1 MINNDITVFCS
12 FRIYYVNMLCYPT
25 NMYMLAWRPVTNIK
39 YCMHI
44 HHKNNPNNTKR
55 IYINDWEMGQT
66 SNNLWPS
73 MQNYQDLAKKE
84 IVFCKDHDLPTDF
97 QNLKKYVSN
106 YQLLSTVRIS
116 MIWPDNSLPFPR
128 PESPLHSVN
137 YWTQQGNIQISSSLR
152 QLMING

>member
-106 YQLLSTVRIS
+106 HTTNYYLRSEFLWFDQTTPSPFHDPNRLYIAWTTELSKEIFRSVR
-116 MIWPDNSLPFPR
+116 
-128 PESPLHSVN
+128 H
-137 YWTQQGNIQISSSLR
+137 YGN
-152 QLMING
+152 

>member
-106 YQLLSTVRIS
+106 HTTNYYLRSEFLWFDQTTPSPFHDPNRLYIAWTTELSKEIFRLVR
-116 MIWPDNSLPFPR
+116 
-128 PESPLHSVN
+128 H
-137 YWTQQGNIQISSSLR
+137 YGN
-152 QLMING
+152 